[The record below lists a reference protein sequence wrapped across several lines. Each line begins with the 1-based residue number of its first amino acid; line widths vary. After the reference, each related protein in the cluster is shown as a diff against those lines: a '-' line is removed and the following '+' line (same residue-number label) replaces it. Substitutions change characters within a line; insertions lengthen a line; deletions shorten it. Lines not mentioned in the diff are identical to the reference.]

1 MINNKTIYYIGN
13 LFFINFLQTHT
24 QIENTS
30 RRHKKEKLKNESIEK
45 GKGREKREWKSLMIY

>member
-24 QIENTS
+24 QIEKKRKTPAGDKQ
-30 RRHKKEKLKNESIEK
+30 KKEKQKE
-45 GKGREKREWKSLMIY
+45 